1 MNPASGKGKALKI
14 AKENLLPIL
23 TEAEI
28 EHELVETQRQNHALE
43 IVREMNIEE
52 FNGVVI
58 VSGDGLFHEAV
69 NGLLQPRV
77 KF

>member
-14 AKENLLPIL
+14 AKENLLPVL

-28 EHELVETQRQNHALE
+28 EYELVETQRQNHALKV
-43 IVREMNIEE
+43 VREMNIEE

-77 KF
+77 QF